1 VCALDGRPVRS
12 EVSFGVTSLS
22 KREAR
27 RRRLLELSRGHW
39 SIENKVHWVRDVTFD
54 EDRSQIR
61 RGAGAQVMATLRNT
75 AMNLLRM
82 AGAKSIARGVRHCAH
97 HPLIAARLLGLHAA

>member
-1 VCALDGRPVRS
+1 MAVLCGRKSPSASRASPSGRRAADGS
-12 EVSFGVTSLS
+12 GS
-22 KREAR
+22 
-27 RRRLLELSRGHW
+27 SRAG
-39 SIENKVHWVRDVTFD
+39 SIENKVHQVRDVTFD

-82 AGAKSIARGVRHCAH
+82 AGVDSIARGLRHGAH